1 MRLRFPNRTLLYAIA
16 LAGVGLAGAIAA
28 SSSSGQ
34 AATTK
39 VTVGMVEYR
48 FKLSTKTVHKGTV
61 VFTVI
66 NEGQVPHIFEI
77 QRLHKITPLLQP
89 RQRYTLR
96 VKFTK
101 PGRYYYL
108 CPVDNHVL
116 YGMTGYLR
124 VIA

>member
-66 NEGQVPHIFEI
+66 NEGQVPHTFEI

>member
-1 MRLRFPNRTLLYAIA
+1 
-16 LAGVGLAGAIAA
+16 
-28 SSSSGQ
+28 
-34 AATTK
+34 
-39 VTVGMVEYR
+39 MVEYR
-48 FKLSTKTVHKGTV
+48 FKLSTKTVHEGTV

-66 NEGQVPHIFEI
+66 NKGQVPHIFEI
-77 QRLHKITPLLQP
+77 QRLHKVTPLLQP

>member
-1 MRLRFPNRTLLYAIA
+1 MPSRFPNRTLLYAIA
-16 LAGVGLAGAIAA
+16 LAGVGLAGAIVA

-34 AATTK
+34 TATTK

-66 NEGQVPHIFEI
+66 NKGQVPHIFEV
-77 QRLHKITPLLQP
+77 QSLHKLTPLLQP

-96 VKFTK
+96 VKFAKT
-101 PGRYYYL
+101 GRYYYF

-124 VIA
+124 VIP

>member
-1 MRLRFPNRTLLYAIA
+1 MPLRFPNRTLLYAIA
-16 LAGVGLAGAIAA
+16 LAGVCLAGAIAA

-48 FKLSTKTVHKGTV
+48 FKLSTKTVHEGTV

-66 NEGQVPHIFEI
+66 NKGQVPHIFEI
-77 QRLHKITPLLQP
+77 QRLHKVTPLLQP